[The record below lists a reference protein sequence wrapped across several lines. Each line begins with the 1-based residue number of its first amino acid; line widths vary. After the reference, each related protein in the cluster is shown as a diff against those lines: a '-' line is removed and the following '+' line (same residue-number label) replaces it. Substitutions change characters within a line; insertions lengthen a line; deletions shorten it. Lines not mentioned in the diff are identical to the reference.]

1 MKLLKKIMAVTL
13 SATMVISCIQV
24 SNTIAFADDNN
35 TVIEETTDNVTETT
49 ITEDTTEIVIEDEV
63 VTDETNVEEK
73 TTTEE
78 ITTEEVTTEE
88 SKEEVTTEVVD
99 GTTTIEA
106 SELNYR
112 LLVATDDESI
122 LTNGY
127 IISSY
132 EGVYLIGY
140 TSEEN
145 REEGYNYYQNTA
157 IFVEKD
163 DKIFEISDEEGASD
177 VEVTNSDDALTIL
190 NDLDESEITQKT
202 DNVIAVIDTG
212 ISEELAKSDNII
224 DSISVIGDSYVDDNG
239 HGTEMVNYILEENP
253 KAKIIS
259 IKAIGSDGKASA
271 SDIYA
276 AIRYA
281 IDNKVSI
288 INLSF
293 SALSTEK
300 NSIVKNIILEAIEN
314 DIDVV
319 GSAGN
324 NGKDVK
330 YFIPSNIDE
339 AYIIGACD
347 TNNVKI
353 AISNFGNTIDYYVV
367 ANSTSEATA
376 RFTGNLSINNIT
388 KETIKNPSDI
398 KMEDNTET
406 DNENDNFNINWE
418 PVVNGSR
425 TGEYFSKV
433 LGLNNVTRQSILK
446 TIQDNWTAGLNY
458 SNAHYHGF
466 DSNNISDRECLNMDS
481 NGYQKQGGKSGIGYN
496 CTGFA
501 TSVLYY
507 ANTNGNYD
515 YDGAYTNIRTIFN
528 NNFIKAALSKKY
540 KLNDKPVSHGPYN
553 DACAISNLTNWTKAL
568 GHYEESNVRDEA
580 NGNTYDYRG
589 YGMGHTITM
598 YDLGKATN
606 ATSAKNLITN
616 AERNGLLKPGY
627 ILLFQPSDYTKA
639 SDSHIGFYAGNGQMY
654 SAIGGTHGGVTI
666 NSDVALHNITS
677 KSFPAYVYILPLP
690 EDEGEFYLDMK
701 KEKPSSYT
709 DSMAGTEYTVT
720 YKGGTNRTFTT
731 DTTLFTA
738 VLDENGR
745 IASIKNV
752 NTNNKLN
759 ITLSNGTVRIIETMS
774 DARISNNDYNLYI
787 SVKETKNVS
796 PYNLN
801 NATHNFTIKT
811 GSANICHINASTA
824 SDIMV
829 DVPYKNILYIT
840 KSGTDNTALNGAV
853 FNVYKYSNT
862 ATNHRGQLVKSNIKP
877 TKKTLAD
884 GDVSYAII
892 KDLDDGDYWVEE
904 VTPPSGYSL
913 PNPVGYKVTLSGALQ
928 NKISR
933 EIANATE
940 LSANNDFDLIKTSKY
955 PQKWVATSLSPIYSY
970 SYYYNHG
977 GNDLINNLNHD
988 ANTFFTH
995 FINYGIREGRTSSEV
1010 FSWSGY
1016 RKAYTDLQSAFDK
1029 KGASTTNIGYT
1040 YNQKNSSGK
1049 NYTDVSAYYLHFV
1062 QDGIKEG
1069 RFPNSASWLN
1079 GKSAG
1084 AYGQNSGMAL
1094 VKFVDEEETP
1104 IVISLLKKC
1113 ATNKEYLVK
1122 EGNKTNPN
1130 YSLDGT
1136 TYTIHSSATA
1146 TSTSLLATVTLD
1158 ANGNV
1163 KTITTAQGCPYT
1175 IGTAKDSNNNDIKG
1189 LLIQKSQVSDSG
1201 LKLYYKETTAGKGY
1215 NLNTYNANTDYF
1227 LINKSDFPNNKT
1239 TKLITKT
1246 VYNDPGN
1253 DPMFIKAI
1261 KIDKFGKTDIQIP
1274 DGGITATIRVTY
1286 YGARS
1291 DANLYTKE
1299 TLKNVTN
1306 IPVHT
1311 KDFTTTFDN
1320 STMSVSINADEI
1332 YSNYTDGQFPYGWIT
1347 FDEITP
1353 PTGYTT
1359 DNLKLTLINGS
1370 TEIDITNNAAFR
1382 MTNKRETNGKLTPQL
1397 YYGNTLI
1404 SNNATLE
1411 IHFEDEYEYEVS
1423 TKMLVTSTN
1432 NHIGNPMEND
1442 KAIDTITVSGIPYNV
1457 SLTFDGQL
1465 IDKTDDNKIIA
1476 TGSTSWTS
1484 TGHEVVNDE
1493 LTIEYEYDSTKLRGH
1508 ILTSVVTVKEN
1519 NNLVTIHNEDLSDKN
1534 ETIYYVDGH
1543 TTAMDKE
1550 TQDKVSTVREDTEI
1564 TLTDTV
1570 ALENLPVNNTYRLE
1584 GILRE
1589 KDGTENGKDLLV
1601 NGNTV
1606 TSYIEFTV
1614 NADGTINTDKAKDIS
1629 YNATDGV
1636 INGSIEMDFTFS
1648 SKDLYDKD
1656 IVVFET
1662 GYVVVTNTTGEKENI
1677 EVFNEKDI
1685 NDLGQTVH
1693 LPKITTLATDD
1704 TYENHVGIVS
1714 ERSSLTE
1721 KAQLYNLVYGM
1732 DYEITATLMNQLTKT
1747 ELKDKDNNVIKKS
1760 VIVHIT
1766 DGDTITATDK
1776 NDATIKYTVSDIVKH
1791 DDDKT
1796 VDIVVSI
1803 PFVYDSTTVKTTVVY
1818 EDLTHNNVIVATHNN
1833 PNDTKQQVHYY
1844 KFSIHK
1850 TGLDDPTKATFEIT
1864 KNDKLVKFIKD
1875 KEKDGVYYIVIVAD
1889 NDTTTEYVTTLNPN
1903 SNGDL
1908 EMYGFDAS
1916 EYILTETKTE
1926 QGKSLLRDRFRLT
1939 FKPSNDEDADNYL
1952 LEKVIIKDG
1961 TDKILEATPIDT
1973 NEVKVQ
1979 IDNNSTITLHTGG
1992 NGTSMYYI
2000 ISLLLLFGVCI
2011 VVFKKRK
2018 TN

>member
-49 ITEDTTEIVIEDEV
+49 ITENTTEIVIDDEV
-63 VTDETNVEEK
+63 VTDETNVEEE

-78 ITTEEVTTEE
+78 ITTEEVTTEI
-88 SKEEVTTEVVD
+88 VD
-99 GTTTIEA
+99 GTTTIDA

-112 LLVATDDESI
+112 LLVAADDESI

-145 REEGYNYYQNTA
+145 RKEGYNYYQNTA

-190 NDLDESEITQKT
+190 NDLDESKKKKKT

-271 SDIYA
+271 SDVYA

-406 DNENDNFNINWE
+406 DNEDEDFYT
-418 PVVNGSR
+418 NGSESFFTR
-425 TGEYFSKV
+425 EQAIINSNTGKTFESWF
-433 LGLNNVTRQSILK
+433 LGLDSGNSVTATNSILYK
-446 TIQDNWTAGLNY
+446 LEQNIATYSGNANGSYTGSPTYKYLNTQYLGTASSGYSADVANGMKPGTGLNCTAFVNY
-458 SNAHYHGF
+458 VFAEMGFSITEQKNVLNNRIAQGLSYPNSGSGNLPNSGNWSPFNLCPWSYWVRNEVLKGNILAHTYTNM
-466 DSNNISDRECLNMDS
+466 DSNNILSSETLGSYKLKKGDIIILQPALKSDRS
-481 NGYQKQGGKSGIGYN
+481 
-496 CTGFA
+496 
-501 TSVLYY
+501 
-507 ANTNGNYD
+507 NYD
-515 YDGAYTNIRTIFN
+515 AART
-528 NNFIKAALSKKY
+528 
-540 KLNDKPVSHGPYN
+540 D
-553 DACAISNLTNWTKAL
+553 C
-568 GHYEESNVRDEA
+568 
-580 NGNTYDYRG
+580 
-589 YGMGHTITM
+589 
-598 YDLGKATN
+598 
-606 ATSAKNLITN
+606 
-616 AERNGLLKPGY
+616 
-627 ILLFQPSDYTKA
+627 
-639 SDSHIGFYAGNGQMY
+639 HIGVFWGNSYTDNKFWQ
-654 SAIGGTHGGVTI
+654 SNHNGGY
-666 NSDVALHNITS
+666 NSDVHVYYGKQGCNRISSIEA
-677 KSFPAYVYILPLP
+677 KSYPSVLWVLPSN
-690 EDEGEFYLDMK
+690 ECEFYLDMK

-731 DTTLFTA
+731 NTTLFTA

-752 NTNNKLN
+752 NTNNKFN
-759 ITLSNGTVRIIETMS
+759 ITLSNGTVRIIETLS
-774 DARISNNDYNLYI
+774 DARISNKDYNLYI

-801 NATHNFTIKT
+801 NATHNFTIET

-877 TKKTLAD
+877 TKRTLAD

-933 EIANATE
+933 ERANATE

-988 ANTFFTH
+988 SNTFFTH

-1040 YNQKNSSGK
+1040 YNQKNASGK

-1062 QDGIKEG
+1062 QDGIREG

-1084 AYGQNSGMAL
+1084 AYGQNSGMVL

-1113 ATNKEYLVK
+1113 VTNKEYLVK

-1130 YSLDGT
+1130 YSLSGT
-1136 TYTIHSSATA
+1136 TYKLYSNNGAT
-1146 TSTSLLATVTLD
+1146 TELATVTFD

-1163 KTITTAQGCPYT
+1163 TNVTKSTGCPYE
-1175 IGTAKDSNNNDIKG
+1175 IGTAKNNNGDDVKG
-1189 LLIQKSQVSDSG
+1189 LLINKSQVPDTTNG
-1201 LKLYYKETTAGKGY
+1201 LRIYYKETIAGKGY
-1215 NLNTYNANTDYF
+1215 DLNTYDMATDYF
-1227 LINKSDFPNNKT
+1227 QIKKSDFPNNNT

-1253 DPMFIKAI
+1253 DPMGIKAT
-1261 KIDKFGKTDIQIP
+1261 KLDKFGKTDIQIP
-1274 DGGITATIRVTY
+1274 EGGITATIRVTY

-1311 KDFTTTFDN
+1311 KDFTTTFDASN
-1320 STMSVSINADEI
+1320 HMIVNILANEI
-1332 YSNYTDGQFPYGWIT
+1332 YSDYPTNQFPYGWIT

-1404 SNNATLE
+1404 SNSATLE

-1432 NHIGNPMEND
+1432 NHIGNPIEND

-1465 IDKTDDNKIIA
+1465 IDKTDNNKIIA

-1714 ERSSLTE
+1714 ERSSLIE

-1776 NDATIKYTVSDIVKH
+1776 NDATINYTVSDIVKH
-1791 DDDKT
+1791 EDDKT

-1939 FKPSNDEDADNYL
+1939 FKSSNDEDTDNYL

-1961 TDKILEATPIDT
+1961 TDKILEAIPIDT

-2011 VVFKKRK
+2011 IVFKKRK

>member
-145 REEGYNYYQNTA
+145 RKEGYNYYQNTA

-202 DNVIAVIDTG
+202 DNVIAIIDTG

-224 DSISVIGDSYVDDNG
+224 DSVSVIGDSYVDDNG

-406 DNENDNFNINWE
+406 DNEDDNFNINWE
-418 PVVNGSR
+418 PIVNGNR
-425 TGEYFSKV
+425 TGKYFSNV

-446 TIQDNWTAGLNY
+446 TIQDNWTTGLNY
-458 SNAHYHGF
+458 SQAHYHGF
-466 DSNNISDRECLNMDS
+466 GSGNSSDRECLNMDS
-481 NGYQKQGGKSGIGYN
+481 NGYQKQGGQSGIGYN

-540 KLNDKPVSHGPYN
+540 KLNGNIVSHGSYK
-553 DACAISNLTNWTKAL
+553 DACAVSNLTNWTKAL

-580 NGNTYDYRG
+580 TGSTYDYRG

-598 YDLGKATN
+598 YDLGKATS
-606 ATSAKNLITN
+606 ATSAKNLLTN

-627 ILLFQPSDYTKA
+627 ILLFQPSDYTGA

-690 EDEGEFYLDMK
+690 EEEENPLGMVQVYKVDNHGNPLQNAIFGIYDTYAK
-701 KEKPSSYT
+701 AQ
-709 DSMAGTEYTVT
+709 AGTMDNTSTAIEVKTTSNKGIANFTRLDNGTYYVKELDAPDNYIKDNTIYTVT
-720 YKGGTNRTFTT
+720 IKLDNTFAKNKQNYGYVFDT
-731 DTTLFTA
+731 DYYQN
-738 VLDENGR
+738 VQPGQDEANDFHNMTREELINHFLNYGMKER
-745 IASIKNV
+745 RRASINF
-752 NTNNKLN
+752 
-759 ITLSNGTVRIIETMS
+759 
-774 DARISNNDYNLYI
+774 DYN
-787 SVKETKNVS
+787 T
-796 PYNLN
+796 
-801 NATHNFTIKT
+801 
-811 GSANICHINASTA
+811 
-824 SDIMV
+824 
-829 DVPYKNILYIT
+829 YKNYSDLVDAF
-840 KSGTDNTALNGAV
+840 GTDY
-853 FNVYKYSNT
+853 YKY
-862 ATNHRGQLVKSNIKP
+862 
-877 TKKTLAD
+877 
-884 GDVSYAII
+884 Y
-892 KDLDDGDYWVEE
+892 
-904 VTPPSGYSL
+904 
-913 PNPVGYKVTLSGALQ
+913 
-928 NKISR
+928 
-933 EIANATE
+933 
-940 LSANNDFDLIKTSKY
+940 
-955 PQKWVATSLSPIYSY
+955 
-970 SYYYNHG
+970 
-977 GNDLINNLNHD
+977 
-988 ANTFFTH
+988 TH
-995 FINYGIREGRTSSEV
+995 YMNYGANEGRLARPISEYQAMSIGKHQDREPV
-1010 FSWSGY
+1010 VVI
-1016 RKAYTDLQSAFDK
+1016 KA
-1029 KGASTTNIGYT
+1029 
-1040 YNQKNSSGK
+1040 
-1049 NYTDVSAYYLHFV
+1049 
-1062 QDGIKEG
+1062 
-1069 RFPNSASWLN
+1069 
-1079 GKSAG
+1079 
-1084 AYGQNSGMAL
+1084 QNTEDTKVVL
-1094 VKFVDEEETP
+1094 
-1104 IVISLLKKC
+1104 SLIKKC

-1130 YSLDGT
+1130 YSLSGT
-1136 TYTIHSSATA
+1136 TYKLYSNIGAT
-1146 TSTSLLATVTLD
+1146 TELATVTFD
-1158 ANGNV
+1158 ADGNV
-1163 KTITTAQGCPYT
+1163 ANVTKAAGCPYE
-1175 IGTAKDSNNNDIKG
+1175 IGTANNVKG
-1189 LLIQKSQVSDSG
+1189 LLIKKSQVPDTTNG
-1201 LKLYYKETTAGKGY
+1201 LRIYYKETTAGKGY
-1215 NLNTYNANTDYF
+1215 DLNSYNQTTDYF
-1227 LINKSDFPNNKT
+1227 QIKKSDFPNNLT
-1239 TKLITKT
+1239 NKLISKT

-1253 DPMFIKAI
+1253 DPMGIKAT
-1261 KIDKFGKTDIQIP
+1261 KLDKFGKTDIQIP
-1274 DGGITATIRVTY
+1274 EGGITATIRVTY

-1291 DANLYTKE
+1291 DSNLYTKS
-1299 TLKNVTN
+1299 TLKNLTG
-1306 IPVHT
+1306 IPVHS
-1311 KDFTTTFDN
+1311 KDFTTTFDASN
-1320 STMSVSINADEI
+1320 HMSADILANEI
-1332 YSNYTDGQFPYGWIT
+1332 YSDYPTNQFPYGWIT

-1382 MTNKRETNGKLTPQL
+1382 MTNKRETDGKLTPQL

-1404 SNNATLE
+1404 SNSATLE

-1432 NHIGNPMEND
+1432 NHIGNPIEND

-1465 IDKTDDNKIIA
+1465 IDKTDNNKIIA

-1636 INGSIEMDFTFS
+1636 ISGSIEMDFTFS

-1662 GYVVVTNTTGEKENI
+1662 GYVVVTSTSGEKENI

-1791 DDDKT
+1791 EDDKT

-1889 NDTTTEYVTTLNPN
+1889 NDTTTEYVTTLSPN

-1908 EMYGFDAS
+1908 EIYGFDAS

-2011 VVFKKRK
+2011 IVFKKRK